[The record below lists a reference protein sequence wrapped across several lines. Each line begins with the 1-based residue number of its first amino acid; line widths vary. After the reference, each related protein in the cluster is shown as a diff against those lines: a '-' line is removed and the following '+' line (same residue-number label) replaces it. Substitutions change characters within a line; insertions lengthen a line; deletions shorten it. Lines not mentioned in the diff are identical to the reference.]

1 MAVNWV
7 EIDRL
12 AQAHHQIDPTSSE
25 EALTRQLRLW
35 WCIKYNKPFKDPLLE
50 TYTLDEL
57 AYEYL
62 IWFYMSPDNDPVEK
76 KRKEAQQKS
85 DEDWA
90 REQLTKASQKKVD
103 PPKPPDPPPQP
114 IPDLPEI
121 STSFGE

>member
-1 MAVNWV
+1 MVNWV

-12 AQAHHQIDPTSSE
+12 VQAQQQIDATSSE
-25 EALTRQLRLW
+25 EALTLRLRIW
-35 WCIKYNKPFKDPLLE
+35 WCLKYNRPFRDPLLD
-50 TYTLDEL
+50 TYTLDQL

-62 IWFYMSPDNDPVEK
+62 TWFYMSPDNDPVEK

-90 REQLTKASQKKVD
+90 REQLTKASQKKAD